1 MSAEPGRID
10 DHQARTDRQVL
21 ETELASL
28 IERDKPKE
36 RFAEVRAAID
46 QLPPDESDVVE
57 TAAVAAPENT
67 MRPAPKAKPAPAV
80 AKAKQAAKKPAAA
93 TKK

>member
-10 DHQARTDRQVL
+10 DHQARTERQAL
-21 ETELASL
+21 ETELAAL

-36 RFAEVRAAID
+36 RLAEVRAAID
-46 QLPPDESDVVE
+46 KLPPDESDVVE

-67 MRPAPKAKPAPAV
+67 ARPAPKARPAPAV
-80 AKAKQAAKKPAAA
+80 AKAKAAKKPAAA
-93 TKK
+93 KRK